1 MTVRLAVFDCDGT
14 LADGQAA
21 ICAAMAE
28 GFTEAGLA
36 APDPHRVRRIV
47 GLSLPSA
54 IARLAPDE
62 TPQAHGRV
70 VEAYKQAFFRAR
82 ERGLVH
88 EPLFEGIAELLAR
101 LHGAGWKLG
110 VATGKSDRGL
120 HGCLTTHGVYDL
132 FLTLQTADRHPSK
145 PHPAMLEAAMAEAG
159 ARPADT
165 VMIGD
170 TVYDIEMALAAGCRA
185 IGVAWGYHD
194 PAELLTAGAEAV
206 AATPEHL
213 GEMLDGKSG

>member
-1 MTVRLAVFDCDGT
+1 MTSKLAVFDCDGT
-14 LADGQAA
+14 LSDGQAA

-28 GFTEAGLA
+28 GFADAGLA
-36 APDPHRVRRIV
+36 APDPHQVRRIV

-62 TPQAHGRV
+62 TPEVHGRV
-70 VEAYKQAFFRAR
+70 VQAYKQAFFRAR

-88 EPLFEGIAELLAR
+88 EPLFDGMAELLRR
-101 LHGAGWKLG
+101 LHGAGWALG

-120 HGCLTTHGVYDL
+120 HGCLTLHGVREL
-132 FLTLQTADRHPSK
+132 FVTLQTADRHPSK

-159 ARPADT
+159 AAAGDT

-170 TVYDIEMALAAGCRA
+170 TTYDIEMARAAGVRA
-185 IGVAWGYHD
+185 LGVAWGYHA
-194 PAELLTAGAEAV
+194 PGELMAAGAEAV
-206 AATPEHL
+206 AATAAEL
-213 GEMLDGKSG
+213 QEMIDG